1 MHPPK
6 VLLGLAELQL
16 GEKAVLELE
25 LVEKA
30 VLKEELKQMV
40 KKVPS
45 FFFW

>member
-1 MHPPK
+1 
-6 VLLGLAELQL
+6 
-16 GEKAVLELE
+16 LELE